1 MTQRDAHG
9 STLGRV
15 TVRMCVSSSSRLI
28 TLFERLRMP
37 AALGPAEVPWRALAE
52 ATAGVL

>member
-28 TLFERLRMP
+28 ILFERLRMP